1 MEGLVLEHPGEGEY
15 LERTAMLCGKAG
27 EYDKA
32 IFYFGQAFR
41 QRPSFDRARYL
52 FVLCLQQ
59 DRPAEAVPYLDYA
72 IANNAQG
79 MNLRPV
85 RAGVE
90 EVMRLKG
97 ELVKEP
103 NNSGVLDSIARVYQ
117 LMGNK
122 EGAMKYDRKTR

>member
-1 MEGLVLEHPGEGEY
+1 
-15 LERTAMLCGKAG
+15 MLCGKAG

-41 QRPSFDRARYL
+41 RQPSFDRARYL

-59 DRPAEAVPYLDYA
+59 DRPADAVPYLDYA

-85 RAGVE
+85 KAGVE
-90 EVMRLKG
+90 EVMRLKK
-97 ELVKEP
+97 ELARDSANP
-103 NNSGVLDSIARVYQ
+103 GVIDSIARVYQ
-117 LMGNK
+117 LMGNR
-122 EGAMKYDRKTR
+122 EGAMKYDRKAR